1 MSSEEIKTPSR
12 RGLWTAAIA
21 AVLLGSVVVGYG
33 FMDRAQSKQE
43 VVQWTNTQTTPTVAL
58 AQLTPASPH
67 QIVTLPGNIQPYNRA
82 ALFARVNGYV
92 KTWDHDIGSPV
103 KAGQVLATIDAPD
116 LDQQLSQ
123 ANATLAS
130 VKANEHFA
138 TLTANR
144 NNILVQKQ
152 IVAQQLADQTSADA
166 TAKKAVVDANEAN
179 VRQLEA
185 MQSFKTLSAP
195 FDGVVTARNVELG
208 QLINSG
214 GSGLP
219 LFEVSDLH
227 RVRIFVQVPQAF
239 SGGLAVGMK
248 ATFEMPQYPG
258 VQFDATLSHVSKS
271 INATSHSMQ
280 VELQADNTAGKFYGG
295 SYCNVHFQ
303 VPTEVNL
310 VTIPS
315 TALVTGNQGTQV
327 ATLDANNKV
336 VLKNVQL
343 GRDLGDAVE
352 VIAGLTPADR
362 VINNPPETLTAGDTV
377 RVAAATPQAGA
388 QGSAPNP
395 QATAQPSASNSQP
408 AASSSPQP
416 APQPS
421 SSKSQAAVPAP
432 ASKTS
437 QQ

>member
-1 MSSEEIKTPSR
+1 MQLRQTLQPHRRIKENNKMSSEDIKAPSR
-12 RGLWTAAIA
+12 RSLLTAATA
-21 AVLLGSVVVGYG
+21 AVLLASIVVGYG
-33 FMDRAQSKQE
+33 FVGRAQSKQE
-43 VVQWTNTQTTPTVAL
+43 VVQWTNTQAIPTVAL
-58 AQLTPASPH
+58 AQLTPVSPH
-67 QIVTLPGNIQPYNRA
+67 QTLTLPGNIQPYNRA
-82 ALFARVNGYV
+82 AIFARVNGYV
-92 KTWDHDIGSPV
+92 QGWDHDIGSPV

-152 IVAQQLADQTSADA
+152 IVAQQLADQTAADA
-166 TAKKAVVDANEAN
+166 AAKKAVVDANKAN

-185 MQSFKTLSAP
+185 MQSFKTLAAP
-195 FDGVVTARNVELG
+195 FDGVVTARNVEIG

-227 RVRIFVQVPQAF
+227 RVRIFVQVPQSFTA
-239 SGGLAVGMK
+239 GLAPGMK

-258 VQFDATLSHVSKS
+258 VQFDAAVSHISKA
-271 INATSHSMQ
+271 INASSHSMQ
-280 VELQADNTAGKFYGG
+280 VELQADNEAGKFFGG
-295 SYCNVHFQ
+295 SYCNVHFEL
-303 VPTEVNL
+303 PIDANL

-327 ATLDANNKV
+327 ATLDSNNKV
-336 VLKNVQL
+336 VLNKVQL
-343 GRDLGDAVE
+343 GRDLGDSVE
-352 VIAGLTPADR
+352 VIAGLTPSDR
-362 VINNPPETLTAGDTV
+362 IINNPPETLAAGDTV
-377 RVAAATPQAGA
+377 RLAAATPQAA
-388 QGSAPNP
+388 AP
-395 QATAQPSASNSQP
+395 AS
-408 AASSSPQP
+408 
-416 APQPS
+416 
-421 SSKSQAAVPAP
+421 